1 MPEVNRYGDDVPE
14 IDVALK
20 ASGAQRT
27 PCVLLLDTSGS
38 MQEHGRID
46 ALNAALREFEQAIK
60 GDESLR
66 QQVTLTLITFGG
78 DVQVERE
85 WMPASSFT
93 APTLVAQGMTPM
105 GEAMTV
111 ALAAVEEL
119 RMKLRSEGIPYTK
132 PWIFLMSDGAPND
145 TGWEKSAAASRQAAE
160 DKRVVIWPIAVPP
173 LADGSALKQFASSSM
188 NVYAVGEAQFSGL
201 FEWLTTSL
209 GALSNSQ
216 VGDKLQLAAP
226 STIVL
231 SA

>member
-1 MPEVNRYGDDVPE
+1 MNDRPSNDVPD
-14 IDVALK
+14 IDVALR

-27 PCVLLLDTSGS
+27 PCVLLLDTSDS
-38 MQEHGRID
+38 MREHGRID
-46 ALNAALREFEQAIK
+46 ALNSALREFEKAVK

-66 QQVTLTLITFGG
+66 QQVTLTVITFGG
-78 DVQVERE
+78 AVHVERE
-85 WMPASSFT
+85 WMSAGDFT
-93 APTLVAQGMTPM
+93 APTLVADGMTPM

-111 ALAAVEEL
+111 ALASVEEL
-119 RMKLRSEGIPYTK
+119 RGKLRREGIPYTK

-145 TGWEKSAAASRQAAE
+145 AGWEQSAAASRQAAE

-173 LADGSALKQFASSSM
+173 DANAAALKQFAASSM
-188 NVYAVGEAQFSGL
+188 NVYAAGEAQFSQL
-201 FEWLTTSL
+201 FAWLTTSL

-226 STIVL
+226 TTVVL